1 MGTPG
6 ADAARCPVLY
16 LLGGAEKTKI
26 GAASKP
32 PTLTQEGKN
41 PLKNGLGL
49 EDIQY
54 LCLCNTEISPSSF
67 ICTTAMFLDC
77 EITSHMGLYPLWTP
91 ILSLLPSGPKAGYMT

>member
-32 PTLTQEGKN
+32 PTLTQEGK
-41 PLKNGLGL
+41 
-49 EDIQY
+49 
-54 LCLCNTEISPSSF
+54 SPSLGAR
-67 ICTTAMFLDC
+67 TTQSSAFQMAPTQWKSQSQLTAPKD
-77 EITSHMGLYPLWTP
+77 EGAD
-91 ILSLLPSGPKAGYMT
+91 LLLVLQVVPEHQGQSGNL